1 MIFSEIAILPR
12 PWPRCPPAL
21 PSTEPVKRPA
31 EVIGRYL
38 ARHAEPE
45 ARDLR
50 PLDGAGLPT
59 ESAGLLGVL
68 PVTAPSSV
76 QRVVGAPSGRS
87 AAVVFADGSAQVHP
101 LPG

>member
-1 MIFSEIAILPR
+1 MQMGADAGAQARAAQQSR
-12 PWPRCPPAL
+12 
-21 PSTEPVKRPA
+21 
-31 EVIGRYL
+31 L
-38 ARHAEPE
+38 AK
-45 ARDLR
+45 LR

>member
-1 MIFSEIAILPR
+1 MQMGTDAGAQARAAQQSR
-12 PWPRCPPAL
+12 
-21 PSTEPVKRPA
+21 
-31 EVIGRYL
+31 L
-38 ARHAEPE
+38 AK
-45 ARDLR
+45 LR
-50 PLDGAGLPT
+50 PLDGCLPT

>member
-1 MIFSEIAILPR
+1 MQLGTDAGAQARAAQQSR
-12 PWPRCPPAL
+12 
-21 PSTEPVKRPA
+21 
-31 EVIGRYL
+31 L
-38 ARHAEPE
+38 AK
-45 ARDLR
+45 LR
-50 PLDGAGLPT
+50 PLDGGLPT

-68 PVTAPSSV
+68 PITAPSSV